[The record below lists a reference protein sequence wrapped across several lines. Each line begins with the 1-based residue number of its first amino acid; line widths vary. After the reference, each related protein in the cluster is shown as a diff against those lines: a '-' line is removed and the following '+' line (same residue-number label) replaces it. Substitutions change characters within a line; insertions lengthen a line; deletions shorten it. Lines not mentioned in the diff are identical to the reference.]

1 MSTKENEVKGSFAG
15 LLPLIGF
22 LMLYIMAGLVSGKFD
37 SMPLLVGMT
46 IAGIISFALPPAKG
60 EKKLS
65 FQQKV
70 MKFCKGGGEPN
81 LMMMVVIFIM
91 AGAFQG
97 VASKMNAVSSVT
109 NLGLSILP
117 QSMVLPGIFIVGCIL
132 SFAMGTSMGT
142 IAALMPVAV
151 DVAAKT
157 GVNPALMAGI
167 VVGGAMFGDNM
178 SFISASAIA
187 AVQSQAVTMRSK
199 FKLNI
204 LCYLPALVI
213 NIVMLALYPIK
224 EVSLGAN
231 YTFNLVNII
240 PYALVIVLSLI
251 GISVMPVMI
260 IGVLSGIVIGVM
272 HGDFGWISS
281 MTYVNKGM
289 AGMEEM
295 AMIAIFVGG
304 VVEMMKYLG
313 GIQWLIDKLSKNT
326 KTKHGAELSIGLLII
341 LLCVA
346 TTNNTI
352 AIVAVGPMA
361 VTIGKKFK
369 LARSRVSTILSMF
382 STHVQGII
390 PYAGQLLVAGAMAK
404 VSPVSIMPWV
414 WYCYLTLI
422 MSLLFIFI
430 NFPKIKG
437 EDEGYENFE
446 QLKEESGLES

>member
-1 MSTKENEVKGSFAG
+1 MEERKVKGSFKG

-22 LMLYIMAGLVSGKFD
+22 LILYILAGVISGKFD

-46 IAGIISFALPPAKG
+46 IAGIISFALPPAEG
-60 EKKLS
+60 ETKLT
-65 FQQKV
+65 FQQKF

-81 LMMMVVIFIM
+81 LIMMVVIFIM

-97 VASKMNAVSSVT
+97 VASKMNAVSAVT

-117 QSMVLPGIFIVGCIL
+117 QNMILPGIFIIGCIL

-142 IAALMPVAV
+142 VAALMPVAV

-167 VVGGAMFGDNM
+167 VVGGAMFGDNN

-187 AVQSQAVTMRSK
+187 AVQSQAVEMKDK
-199 FKLNI
+199 FKLNFI
-204 LCYLPALVI
+204 CYLPAIVI
-213 NIVMLALYPIK
+213 NIILLAIYPIK
-224 EVSLGAN
+224 DVSLTTN
-231 YTFNLVNII
+231 YNFNPVNLI
-240 PYALVIVLSLI
+240 PYALVIILSLV
-251 GISVMPVMI
+251 GLNVLPVMI
-260 IGVLSGIVIGVM
+260 IGVLSGIVIGVF

-281 MTYVNKGM
+281 MTYVNEGM
-289 AGMEEM
+289 AGMQEM
-295 AMIAIFVGG
+295 AIIAIFVGG

-361 VTIGKKFK
+361 VTIGKKFN
-369 LARSRVSTILSMF
+369 LSRTRVATILSMF
-382 STHVQGII
+382 ATHVQGLI
-390 PYAGQLLVAGAMAK
+390 PYAGQLLVSGAMAK
-404 VSPVSIMPWV
+404 VSPVAVIPWV

-430 NFPKIKG
+430 NFPKSKG
-437 EDEGYENFE
+437 KHDGYEEFD
-446 QLKEESGLES
+446 QLIEESD

>member
-1 MSTKENEVKGSFAG
+1 METKDSKVKGSFRG

-22 LMLYIMAGLVSGKFD
+22 LVLYILAGLVSGKFD

-46 IAGIISFALPPAKG
+46 IAGMISFILPPAEG
-60 EKKLS
+60 EPKLT
-65 FQQKV
+65 FQQKI
-70 MKFCKGGGEPN
+70 MKFCKGGGEAN

-117 QSMVLPGIFIVGCIL
+117 QSMILPGIFIIGCIL

-151 DVAAKT
+151 DVASKT
-157 GVNPALMAGI
+157 GVSPALMAGI

-187 AVQSQAVTMRSK
+187 AVQSQAVTMREK
-199 FKLNI
+199 FKLNMI
-204 LCYLPALVI
+204 CYLPALII
-213 NIVMLALYPIK
+213 NVVMLALYPIK
-224 EVSLGAN
+224 EVTLGAE
-231 YTFNLVNII
+231 YSFNLVNII

-260 IGVLSGIVIGVM
+260 IGVFSGIVIGVM

-281 MTYVNKGM
+281 MTYINKGM

-369 LARSRVSTILSMF
+369 LARSRVATILSMF
-382 STHVQGII
+382 ATHVQGVI

-404 VSPVSIMPWV
+404 VSPVAIMPWV

-430 NFPKIKG
+430 NFPKSKK
-437 EDEGYENFE
+437 DEGYDAFE
-446 QLKEESGLES
+446 QISETSDLEA

>member
-1 MSTKENEVKGSFAG
+1 MNEKETKQKGSFIG

-22 LMLYIMAGLVSGKFD
+22 LGLYILAGLVSGKFD

-46 IAGIISFALPPAKG
+46 IAGMIAFALPPAKG
-60 EKKLS
+60 EEKLS
-65 FQQKV
+65 FQDKV
-70 MKFCKGGGEPN
+70 MKFCRGGGEPN
-81 LMMMVVIFIM
+81 LMMMVIIFIM

-97 VASKMNAVSSVT
+97 VASKMGAVSSVT
-109 NLGLSILP
+109 NFGLSILP
-117 QSMVLPGIFIVGCIL
+117 QSMVLPGIFLIGCIL

-142 IAALMPVAV
+142 VAALMPVAV
-151 DVAAKT
+151 DVASKT

-187 AVQSQAVTMRSK
+187 AVQSQAVTMREK

-204 LCYLPALVI
+204 ICYLPALIINVVI
-213 NIVMLALYPIK
+213 LALYPIK
-224 EVSLGAN
+224 VVSLGAG
-231 YTFNLVNII
+231 YSYDLINII
-240 PYALVIVLSLI
+240 PYALVIILSLV
-251 GISVMPVMI
+251 GMSVMPVMI
-260 IGVLSGIVIGVM
+260 LGVFSGIIIGVL
-272 HGDFGWISS
+272 HGDFGWVSS
-281 MTYVNKGM
+281 MTYVNDGM
-289 AGMEEM
+289 SGMEEM

-326 KTKHGAELSIGLLII
+326 KTKHGAELSIGLLIV

-361 VTIGKKFK
+361 ITIGKKFN
-369 LARSRVSTILSMF
+369 LARARVATILSMF
-382 STHVQGII
+382 ATHIQGLI

-414 WYCYLTLI
+414 WYCYLTLF
-422 MSLLFIFI
+422 MSILFIFV

-437 EDEGYENFE
+437 ENQGYEYFDKLE
-446 QLKEESGLES
+446 KEA

>member
-1 MSTKENEVKGSFAG
+1 
-15 LLPLIGF
+15 
-22 LMLYIMAGLVSGKFD
+22 
-37 SMPLLVGMT
+37 
-46 IAGIISFALPPAKG
+46 
-60 EKKLS
+60 
-65 FQQKV
+65 
-70 MKFCKGGGEPN
+70 
-81 LMMMVVIFIM
+81 MMMVVIFIM

-97 VASKMNAVSSVT
+97 VASKMNAVSPVT

-117 QSMVLPGIFIVGCIL
+117 QSMILPGIFIIGCIL

-187 AVQSQAVTMRSK
+187 AVQSQAVTMREK
-199 FKLNI
+199 FKLNMI
-204 LCYLPALVI
+204 CYLPALII

-224 EVSLGAN
+224 SVTLGAE
-231 YTFNLVNII
+231 YSFNLVNII
-240 PYALVIVLSLI
+240 PYALVIILSLV
-251 GISVMPVMI
+251 GISVMPIMI
-260 IGVLSGIVIGVM
+260 IGVFSGIVIGVI

-281 MTYVNKGM
+281 MTYINKGM

-304 VVEMMKYLG
+304 VVEMVKYLG

-369 LARSRVSTILSMF
+369 LARSRVATILSMF
-382 STHVQGII
+382 ATHVQGVI

-404 VSPVSIMPWV
+404 VSPVAIMPWV

-430 NFPKIKG
+430 NFPKSKK
-437 EDEGYENFE
+437 DQGYDTFE
-446 QLKEESGLES
+446 QVSETSDLEA